1 MPADANPGFCR
12 SSASRLA
19 YIAFRAAMK
28 FMERARFTPELN
40 KTLIEKID
48 RVLVLLGQPPA

>member
-1 MPADANPGFCR
+1 
-12 SSASRLA
+12 
-19 YIAFRAAMK
+19 MK